1 MVRKSTPPTPAAQ
14 LQALE
19 RRLARLEAQQ
29 NTASPPAEPVEPTA
43 ADDRFWAL
51 NGLRSRMPGNGGVL
65 YTGHVGLPSGAQLA
79 WQRHADT
86 DALLKLDWADLHEVL
101 AALAHPVRLALLRA
115 TLGQSRTT
123 QELMALPNMGTS
135 GQLFHHLKTLQH
147 SGWLRSLQRG
157 TYEVPGER
165 VVPLLAI
172 LAAAQG

>member
-1 MVRKSTPPTPAAQ
+1 MSAHRLFCAAIATGCRSARQLAPDTRIRNNVIMAHGSQVHPAN
-14 LQALE
+14 
-19 RRLARLEAQQ
+19 AR
-29 NTASPPAEPVEPTA
+29 S
-43 ADDRFWAL
+43 FWAL

-79 WQRHADT
+79 WQRHANT